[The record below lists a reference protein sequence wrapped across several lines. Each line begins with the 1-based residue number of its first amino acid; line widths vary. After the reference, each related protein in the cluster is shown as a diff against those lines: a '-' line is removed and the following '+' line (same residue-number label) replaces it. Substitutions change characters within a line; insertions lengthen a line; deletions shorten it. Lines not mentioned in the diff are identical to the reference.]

1 MKMNFEYYDSKL
13 DEFEYLED
21 KYKISDEIKSNIIS
35 WYPFEKNSRILE
47 IDSINDSITKKLLE
61 NGNNVV
67 SICSSKEKA
76 KTLQEKLSTY
86 NNLEIIVGH
95 YSKIKLNVKF
105 DYITLIGTLDV
116 YKKNIKAKDKL
127 KELIEFASQYLKDD
141 GKLLICID
149 NSFGMKYWTSIYADN
164 NIICNKLNTIARED
178 LNYIL
183 EKNNFNKYK
192 YYYPLPDYKYTNV
205 IFTDSYLPNID
216 NISRNYTYPVTEYVS
231 YNETEVYEKII
242 KYDKEKFKFFASS
255 FFVEVGKNDFVDNDI
270 RFVSYTNSR
279 KSEYK
284 IMTTI
289 YNDKVTKVSTSDK
302 SENHIKSIKNNINI
316 MNENNLNTLDSY
328 EDNVIISKYVKSA
341 KSYDEILIKE
351 LKDNSWDVFVEKMNS
366 YLDGLKNKFERIYP
380 TENIFDKYSITYDK
394 SIINELY
401 FIKDGLW
408 DLTFQNCFY
417 IDNKLYFY
425 DQEWYEENL
434 PLEFLLYRNI
444 IYFPEMERYI
454 KQDKLFEIFG
464 ITKYVKLFEEL
475 DNKLQDNIR
484 DDESWKE
491 HLNIRTGQ
499 LLLDRYK
506 NLINE
511 RDSLR
516 NLNDVYVKDY
526 SDLAQRYNNL
536 AQEYSKITNSK
547 FWQLVRPINKIK
559 KKIKREKGNK
569 K

>member
-35 WYPFEKNSRILE
+35 WYPFKKNSRILE
-47 IDSINDSITKKLLE
+47 IDSISDSITKKLLE
-61 NGNNVV
+61 NESNVV

-86 NNLEIIVGH
+86 DNLEIIVGH

-328 EDNVIISKYVKSA
+328 EDNVIISKYVKNA

-351 LKDNSWDVFVEKMNS
+351 LKDNSWDLFVEKMKS
-366 YLDGLKNKFERIYP
+366 YLEGLKGKFKRIYP
-380 TENIFDKYSITYDK
+380 SENIFDKYSITYDK
-394 SIINELY
+394 NIINELY

>member
-35 WYPFEKNSRILE
+35 WYPFKKNSRILE
-47 IDSINDSITKKLLE
+47 IDSISDSITKKLLE
-61 NGNNVV
+61 NESNVV

-86 NNLEIIVGH
+86 DNLEIIVGH

-328 EDNVIISKYVKSA
+328 EDNVIISKYVKNA

-351 LKDNSWDVFVEKMNS
+351 LKDNSWDLFVEKMKS
-366 YLDGLKNKFERIYP
+366 YLEGLKGKFKRIYP
-380 TENIFDKYSITYDK
+380 SENIFDKYSITYDK
-394 SIINELY
+394 NIINELY

-559 KKIKREKGNK
+559 KEIKREKGNK